1 MARMIKSTYDILTS
15 LKLSTVFEDGTQT
28 DRLIKPGDI
37 VENLRYVKNGDI
49 EVVSGEVKGIDYS
62 INASTW
68 DPSNPSDTLSKDMK
82 LINLTIDASEH
93 FKSNIIKVPIN
104 EIVEF
109 EDETDVARM
118 RYAPSIVC
126 EMTLKY
132 SNNQIQNVS
141 IEVGDVFD
149 KVRILD
155 PANIGTDI
163 VGKFEVLGFAYKM
176 ENFKVVITGLGL
188 KNVDTEETLVIDFKQ
203 ILAMSEVYNYE
214 APDEATLR
222 EILAELGEGDTVVIS
237 GAIDTSA
244 GKAINVS
251 QKNISIVMN
260 DEITADGSKTSGI
273 HATGNG
279 SLTLSGTELVVN
291 NTPYNATHSSGAV
304 TADGNSTLTF
314 NGSGVKAVIADDPA
328 NKGQF
333 GVVIND
339 SAKIVVNDG
348 VFEAGWY
355 CIAGNGSTTTKD
367 AVVEINGG
375 VFKSVADYALYHPY
389 PGKLVINGGKISGA
403 AGALAANNGTI
414 EINGGEFSV
423 LGGGNTGEWGDG
435 TSGLSDVAINLNAKY
450 GDIVCRI
457 TDGTFYATAA
467 GTIMI
472 KTGTAHTVDLKISG
486 GKFTSKP
493 NDEWLEEGYLCTG
506 EPDEEGFYKVY
517 KALL

>member
-49 EVVSGEVKGIDYS
+49 EIVSGEVKGIDYS

-68 DPSNPSDTLSKDMK
+68 DPTNPSDTLSKDMK

-93 FKSNIIKVPIN
+93 FKSNIVKVPIN

-109 EDETDVARM
+109 EDETNVARM
-118 RYAPSIVC
+118 RYAPDVVC
-126 EMTLKY
+126 NMELKY
-132 SNNQIQNVS
+132 SNNLIQNVS

-149 KVRILD
+149 KMRILD
-155 PANIGTDI
+155 PKNIGTDI

-188 KNVDTEETLVIDFKQ
+188 KNVDSEETLVIDFKQ
-203 ILAMSEVYNYE
+203 ILALSEVYNYE
-214 APDEATLR
+214 APDETTLR
-222 EILAELGEGDTVVIS
+222 EILTNLGDGDTVVLS

-244 GKAINVS
+244 GKVVNITNKDVS
-251 QKNISIVMN
+251 IIVN
-260 DEITADGSKTSGI
+260 NEVVADGSKTSGI
-273 HATGNG
+273 RVTGDG
-279 SLTLSGTELVVN
+279 SLTLTGPELVVT
-291 NTPYNATHSSGAV
+291 NTPYNATHSSGIIGAQ
-304 TADGNSTLTF
+304 GNATLTF
-314 NGSGVKAVIADDPA
+314 NGSGVKAVIEDDPV

-333 GVVIND
+333 GVVLHEN
-339 SAKIVVNDG
+339 AKVVVNDG
-348 VFEAGWY
+348 TFETGWY
-355 CIAGNGSTTTKD
+355 CISGNGSTTKEG

-375 VFKSVADYALYHPY
+375 LFKSVADYAIYHPD
-389 PGKLVINGGKISGA
+389 PGKLVVNGGVIAGA
-403 AGALAANNGTI
+403 AGAIAANNGII
-414 EINGGEFSV
+414 EINGGDFSV
-423 LGGGNTGEWGDG
+423 LGGGNTGDWGDG
-435 TSGLSDVAINLNAKY
+435 TSGLDDVAINLNAKY

-457 TDGTFYATAA
+457 TGGTFHATAA

-493 NDEWLEEGYLCTG
+493 NDEWIAEGYASTN
-506 EPDEEGFYKVY
+506 EPNEDGFYEVY
-517 KALL
+517 KVLL